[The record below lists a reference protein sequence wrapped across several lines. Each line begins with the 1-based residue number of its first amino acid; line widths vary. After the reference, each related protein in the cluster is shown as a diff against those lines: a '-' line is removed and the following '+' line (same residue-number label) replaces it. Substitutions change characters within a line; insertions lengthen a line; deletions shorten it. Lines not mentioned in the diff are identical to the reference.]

1 MKDSDI
7 LFALSCC
14 IEADMTHNHD
24 VCTSKCPYKGECNGS
39 FDQALFDLLVR
50 QKNEIEVLKSKLFED
65 EADEDETS
73 FPPVTEKTVMIT
85 VEATNVVETDI
96 DADVIRDY
104 FKGRVMGALV
114 EQNIGTDD
122 LHITVQVFEV
132 GEVE

>member
-65 EADEDETS
+65 EADEDETEL
-73 FPPVTEKTVMIT
+73 PPATEKTVIIT
-85 VEATNVVETDI
+85 AEATNVVETDI
-96 DADVIRDY
+96 ETDVIRDFY
-104 FKGRVMGALV
+104 ERFVRDALTK
-114 EQNIGTDD
+114 QNIGTDD
-122 LHITVQVFEV
+122 LHVTVQVFEG

>member
-24 VCTSKCPYKGECNGS
+24 VCTSKCPYKGECTGS

-50 QKNEIEVLKSKLFED
+50 QKNEIEALKSKLFED
-65 EADEDETS
+65 EADEDKTEL
-73 FPPVTEKTVMIT
+73 PPVTDKTVIVT
-85 VEATNVVETDI
+85 AEATNVVETDI
-96 DADVIRDY
+96 EADVIRDCY
-104 FKGRVMGALV
+104 EKYVRDALTT
-114 EQNIGTDD
+114 QNIGTDD
-122 LHITVQVFEV
+122 LHVTVQVFEG